1 MPAILSSDLTI
12 VDWAQLAVVFERAPL
27 GQREPERLRQTFQNS
42 GVRCFAW
49 DGHSLVGAGRAI
61 TDGLNYAVI
70 FDVVVLPEYQRQG
83 IGGQIMKY
91 LAEHSKA
98 QNILLHSVPGMEKF
112 YERLGYRRLKTG
124 MGLFAEPEK
133 WHRRGY
139 IE

>member
-1 MPAILSSDLTI
+1 M
-12 VDWAQLAVVFERAPL
+12 
-27 GQREPERLRQTFQNS
+27 
-42 GVRCFAW
+42 RCFAW
-49 DGHSLVGAGRAI
+49 DGDSIVGAGRAI
-61 TDGLNYAVI
+61 TDGLTYAAI
-70 FDVVVLPEYQRQG
+70 FDLVVLPEYQRQG

-112 YERLGYRRLKTG
+112 YERLGYRKLKTG
-124 MGLFAEPEK
+124 MGLFADPEK